1 MGGHRLSVGGRNGTC
16 SRYGECDP
24 SEHSPSVDLRWSL
37 QSELGSLRAAQCLGH
52 ADTSRGQGKKVKN
65 GRPLLSTCL
74 CPFFLTG
81 DSKRMLNT
89 SPFVEHPDHS
99 FSASERR
106 NGTQRPTELPSPR
119 CRCGRRLRL
128 CLRPGGL
135 RSLSFGSDFSQSLRK
150 RRTSAWRGAIPGG
163 GWTSGPSGKSRF
175 RHAVPPRGVH
185 LSEMPKL
192 KMSFLS

>member
-119 CRCGRRLRL
+119 CWCGRRLRL

-135 RSLSFGSDFSQSLRK
+135 RSLSFGSDFSQSLRNV
-150 RRTSAWRGAIPGG
+150 ALPRGAELYREGG
-163 GWTSGPSGKSRF
+163 GPVDHLENRGSATRF
-175 RHAVPPRGVH
+175 RRAV
-185 LSEMPKL
+185 STSPKCRN
-192 KMSFLS
+192 